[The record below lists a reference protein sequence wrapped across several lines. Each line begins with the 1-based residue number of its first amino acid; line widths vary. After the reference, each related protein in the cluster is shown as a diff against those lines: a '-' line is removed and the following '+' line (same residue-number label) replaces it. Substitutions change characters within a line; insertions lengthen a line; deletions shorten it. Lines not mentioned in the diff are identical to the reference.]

1 MTGNKVNLLPNILM
15 SQHQQ
20 PMVVESG
27 SVGTTIG
34 EFLKNCKPKEE
45 RVNCLIIDYVDLL
58 PISGRNI
65 AKVDC
70 EEIARQVTA
79 LAKKYNIT
87 MKDFIGR

>member
-20 PMVVESG
+20 PMVIESG
-27 SVGTTIG
+27 SVGTIG

-45 RVNCLIIDYVDLL
+45 RFDCLIIDYVDLL
-58 PISGRNI
+58 PIQGRNI

-70 EEIARQVTA
+70 EKIARQVKA
-79 LAKKYNIT
+79 LAKKYNVT
-87 MKDFIGR
+87 TKDFIGR